1 MPVAPDR
8 LLSTVLTRLGLR
20 PTGSVRPDH
29 SRRRVVLG
37 LLLLNGLMVALCV
50 WLLLAAWRGDVADA
64 QAETLNDVRLIEQAA
79 SGMFDQASLALGAV
93 AVQVQRQLEAPTPDL
108 AILWNIVDAQV
119 AQVPEV
125 QRIGVFDARGAQLC
139 GLPADRCQRLDI
151 ADRDYFQRLRDHP
164 ADPIRLYGPLESRVD
179 EQRGLV
185 LARALRDKDGHFA
198 GVVKAILPLERLRS
212 LVSTPRLGPGGS
224 VSLRTAELELLVRE
238 PELAGPAATE
248 SGRKVSDTL
257 KAAIAAAPGEG
268 AYRAVAPSDGVE
280 RVTAYRRL
288 EKHPL
293 YVLVG
298 RSTDDFLAGWRQQVG
313 WTVAFMLVFAAVS
326 WQLARAA
333 SASLRRR
340 AQALRLYDEAP
351 CGYHRLDPQG
361 TYLSINATELGWL
374 GCAREDVVGKLKPT
388 DFFTDVGRSVFAAN
402 FPALARTGRLQ
413 GLDLDLVG
421 RDGTVRR
428 VVVDATAVR
437 DAQGAFLY
445 SNSVMH
451 DITALHEARTQLHAL
466 AHQQGVM
473 LDNDLIG
480 IVRLVDRRTVWKNR
494 AMDTIFGYTGAEW
507 LDMPSR
513 RLFPDDE
520 SHQRVGA
527 EGKALWS
534 QGLTYRGQLQM
545 VRKDGS
551 KVWIDAS
558 GVMLSPSTG
567 EVMMLLADITPL
579 KAAEEARVRA
589 AALEAQNVQLRETNR
604 LKSELLSN
612 MSHELRT
619 PLNAILAFGQMLESG
634 VVKPDSP
641 KFASYLGRIVGS
653 GRQLLGLIEQ
663 VLDYAKVESG
673 KMIFEPG
680 PVDVSQAL
688 HDVAGLLQ
696 DEALARRVTVRIELD
711 PDLESVVTD
720 LTRLRQMVLALVGNA
735 IKFSH
740 EGGDVHLGA
749 RAIDDQQWQVTV
761 TDQGIGIDETK
772 LPRLFAPFEQLST
785 GSMKVYG
792 GTGIGLAL
800 VRLVAVAQ
808 GGRIEVRS
816 QPGHGSTFTLTL
828 PRYLS
833 AAAKVLAPTPG

>member
-1 MPVAPDR
+1 
-8 LLSTVLTRLGLR
+8 
-20 PTGSVRPDH
+20 
-29 SRRRVVLG
+29 
-37 LLLLNGLMVALCV
+37 
-50 WLLLAAWRGDVADA
+50 
-64 QAETLNDVRLIEQAA
+64 
-79 SGMFDQASLALGAV
+79 
-93 AVQVQRQLEAPTPDL
+93 
-108 AILWNIVDAQV
+108 
-119 AQVPEV
+119 
-125 QRIGVFDARGAQLC
+125 
-139 GLPADRCQRLDI
+139 
-151 ADRDYFQRLRDHP
+151 
-164 ADPIRLYGPLESRVD
+164 
-179 EQRGLV
+179 
-185 LARALRDKDGHFA
+185 
-198 GVVKAILPLERLRS
+198 
-212 LVSTPRLGPGGS
+212 
-224 VSLRTAELELLVRE
+224 
-238 PELAGPAATE
+238 
-248 SGRKVSDTL
+248 
-257 KAAIAAAPGEG
+257 
-268 AYRAVAPSDGVE
+268 
-280 RVTAYRRL
+280 
-288 EKHPL
+288 
-293 YVLVG
+293 
-298 RSTDDFLAGWRQQVG
+298 
-313 WTVAFMLVFAAVS
+313 
-326 WQLARAA
+326 
-333 SASLRRR
+333 
-340 AQALRLYDEAP
+340 
-351 CGYHRLDPQG
+351 
-361 TYLSINATELGWL
+361 
-374 GCAREDVVGKLKPT
+374 
-388 DFFTDVGRSVFAAN
+388 
-402 FPALARTGRLQ
+402 
-413 GLDLDLVG
+413 
-421 RDGTVRR
+421 
-428 VVVDATAVR
+428 
-437 DAQGAFLY
+437 
-445 SNSVMH
+445 
-451 DITALHEARTQLHAL
+451 
-466 AHQQGVM
+466 
-473 LDNDLIG
+473 
-480 IVRLVDRRTVWKNR
+480 
-494 AMDTIFGYTGAEW
+494 
-507 LDMPSR
+507 MPSR